1 MSDPMSDQSATAST
15 VTASDTATRFVEP
28 GPSLANALA
37 AAVMKRIELP
47 AFTAASGS
55 AAAVHIG
62 EIRLENAS
70 VDRVDIQNV
79 ATTFRT
85 GAISLDNARAIVAI
99 RVFFDWWYDVWFDS
113 DSGSTTLG
121 TFDFPFD
128 IGNIDIP
135 SLNNI
140 SLAVPNVSLR
150 DIIAAVHPVRDLDLG
165 GATFSTLELDDA
177 LLPSAGFGLGGLS
190 LGAVNLTD
198 LRLPGASTAQVTLGA
213 FTPNGPLVLP
223 SLRID
228 GVELPA
234 ASAPRVSSEGLIAVP
249 HAVASA
255 RTLPGVSFGIFGF
268 TLGIQPTLDIFIE
281 ALTIRDLAASAVIE
295 RIDLRDVRASVALH
309 NLELS
314 RVNLEQLHVDRLAL

>member
-1 MSDPMSDQSATAST
+1 MSDLDAPASTLTATAGGLGL
-15 VTASDTATRFVEP
+15 AP
-28 GPSLANALA
+28 GGGALGSALA

-47 AFTAASGS
+47 SFTAASGS

-70 VDRVDIQNV
+70 VDRVDVQHV
-79 ATTFRT
+79 STTFST
-85 GAISLDNARAIVAI
+85 GAVSLDNARAIVAI
-99 RVFFDWWYDVWFDS
+99 RVFFDWWYDVGFSS
-113 DSGSTTLG
+113 DSGRETLG

-135 SLNNI
+135 RLTNI
-140 SLAVPNVSLR
+140 SLAVPSASLR
-150 DIIAAVHPVRDLDLG
+150 DITAAVQPVRNLNLG
-165 GATFSTLELDDA
+165 GATFSALEVDNA
-177 LLPSAGFGLGGLS
+177 LLPAAGFGLGGLS
-190 LGAVNLTD
+190 LGAVTLTD
-198 LRLPGASTAQVTLGA
+198 VRVPGASTARLAVGTFAPDRQ
-213 FTPNGPLVLP
+213 LVLP

-234 ASAPRVSSEGLIAVP
+234 AAAPRITSQGLIRVP

-268 TLGIQPTLDIFIE
+268 TLGIQPTLDIFID
-281 ALTIRDLAASAVIE
+281 ALTIRDLAATATIE
-295 RIDLRDVRASVALH
+295 HIDLRDVRASVGVS

-314 RVNLEQLHVDRLAL
+314 RVDLRDLHVDRVSL

>member
-1 MSDPMSDQSATAST
+1 MSDQDATPSAVLAADQGS
-15 VTASDTATRFVEP
+15 
-28 GPSLANALA
+28 SLASALA

-47 AFTAASGS
+47 SFTAASGS

-99 RVFFDWWYDVWFDS
+99 RVFFDWWYDIWIDS

-121 TFDFPFD
+121 TFDFAFD
-128 IGNIDIP
+128 IGDIDIP

-140 SLAVPNVSLR
+140 NLEVPNASLR

-165 GATFSTLELDDA
+165 GATFGALGLDDT

-198 LRLPGASTAQVTLGA
+198 VNLPGSSTSRVTLGA

-228 GVELPA
+228 GVEIPT
-234 ASAPRVSSEGLIAVP
+234 ASAPRVSSEGLIAVRQ
-249 HAVASA
+249 AVASE
-255 RTLPGVSFGIFGF
+255 RKLPGVSFGIFGF
-268 TLGIQPTLDIFIE
+268 TLGMQPTLDIFIE
-281 ALTIRDLAASAVIE
+281 ALTIRDLAASATIQ
-295 RIDLRDVRASVALH
+295 RIDLREVRASVALRD
-309 NLELS
+309 LELS
-314 RVNLEQLHVDRLAL
+314 RVNLNQLHVDRLAL

>member
-1 MSDPMSDQSATAST
+1 MSDQDATPSAVLA
-15 VTASDTATRFVEP
+15 ADAADHAIDQ
-28 GPSLANALA
+28 GPSLASALA

-47 AFTAASGS
+47 TFTAASGS

-79 ATTFRT
+79 ATRFRT

-99 RVFFDWWYDVWFDS
+99 RVFFDWWYDVWVDS

-128 IGNIDIP
+128 IGDIDIP

-140 SLAVPNVSLR
+140 SLEVPSASLR

-165 GATFSTLELDDA
+165 GATFGPLELDDT

-198 LRLPGASTAQVTLGA
+198 VRLPGSSTSRVTLGA

-228 GVELPA
+228 GVELPT
-234 ASAPRVSSEGLIAVP
+234 ASAPRISSEGLIAVR
-249 HAVASA
+249 HAVASE
-255 RTLPGVSFGIFGF
+255 RKLPGVSFGIFGF
-268 TLGIQPTLDIFIE
+268 TLGMQPTLDIFIE
-281 ALTIRDLAASAVIE
+281 ALTIRDLAASAMIE
-295 RIDLRDVRASVALH
+295 RIDLRDVRASVALRD
-309 NLELS
+309 LELS
-314 RVNLEQLHVDRLAL
+314 RVNLERLHVDRLAL

>member
-1 MSDPMSDQSATAST
+1 MSDQGATPST
-15 VTASDTATRFVEP
+15 VTAAEAAEHAVEH
-28 GPSLANALA
+28 GPSVASALA

-47 AFTAASGS
+47 TFTAAAGS

-70 VDRVDIQNV
+70 VDHVDIQNV

-99 RVFFDWWYDVWFDS
+99 RVFFDWWYDIGIAS

-140 SLAVPNVSLR
+140 SLAVPSASLR

-165 GATFSTLELDDA
+165 GATFGALAIEDA

-198 LRLPGASTAQVTLGA
+198 VRLPGASTSRVTLGA

-228 GVELPA
+228 GVELPT
-234 ASAPRVSSEGLIAVP
+234 ASAPRVSSAGLIAVRR
-249 HAVASA
+249 AVASE
-255 RTLPGVSFGIFGF
+255 RTLPGVTFGVFGF
-268 TLGIQPTLDIFIE
+268 TLGMQPTLDMFIE
-281 ALTIRDLAASAVIE
+281 ALTIRDLAASAAIE

-309 NLELS
+309 DLELS
-314 RVNLEQLHVDRLAL
+314 RVNLEQLHVDRLTL